1 MMTLNIE
8 LPLEKISRFNERAK
22 LIGLSPDDFAKR
34 VVEIIVDTPDEE
46 FESWLETLEI
56 LADKDFAFKLQESIN
71 QVERG
76 EVEDWEKVKQ
86 ELGIA

>member
-1 MMTLNIE
+1 MTLNIE
-8 LPLEKISRFNERAK
+8 LPSEKMDRLNERAK

-34 VVEIIVDTPDEE
+34 VFEIIIDTPDDE

-56 LADKDFAFKLQESIN
+56 LADKDFTLKLQESIN

-76 EVEDWEKVKQ
+76 EVEDWDQVKQ
-86 ELGIA
+86 ELGIL

>member
-1 MMTLNIE
+1 MTLNIE
-8 LPLEKISRFNERAK
+8 LPSDKLHRFNERVK

-34 VVEIIVDTPDEE
+34 VVELIVDTPDDE

-56 LADKDFAFKLQESIN
+56 LADKNFAIKLQESMN

-76 EVEDWEKVKQ
+76 EVEDWGEVKR
-86 ELGIA
+86 ELGII